1 MQHVR
6 SNNHVEGWHNRINL
20 DGKPQMNF
28 YYLVN
33 LLFDE
38 ANLIPVQREP
48 LSRNKL
54 SSESKKNSKNLTV
67 NCLLCGHEPLSST
80 S

>member
-28 YYLVN
+28 YDLVN

-38 ANLIPVQREP
+38 ANLIPVKREL
-48 LSRNKL
+48 LSLFIKIL
-54 SSESKKNSKNLTV
+54 SCTI
-67 NCLLCGHEPLSST
+67 CMF
-80 S
+80 